1 MLADIYWSFFWV
13 PQYSHV
19 ICTRIKEVLNFRCV
33 LLKFWSFESLLTGLE
48 AAASNLSKW
57 KSIGR
62 KLPGHEEVLK
72 SSRTFCR
79 SFCSRSAFVKTKL
92 WRIQISLLESVMLG
106 VKQNYLMCW
115 IRPITWID
123 FDCGVPIHSEL
134 LFPGLVWLWLLI
146 MTFLVVTLDLYYWY
160 WYQFMWHIGFWV
172 YL

>member
-1 MLADIYWSFFWV
+1 MFRSKLVISILQWCPYNLLILLLGSPISPCLSYKNERSFEF
-13 PQYSHV
+13 PL
-19 ICTRIKEVLNFRCV
+19 CFIKVL
-33 LLKFWSFESLLTGLE
+33 KFESLLTGLE

-106 VKQNYLMCW
+106 LKLQNYLKC
-115 IRPITWID
+115 
-123 FDCGVPIHSEL
+123 
-134 LFPGLVWLWLLI
+134 
-146 MTFLVVTLDLYYWY
+146 
-160 WYQFMWHIGFWV
+160 
-172 YL
+172 

>member
-1 MLADIYWSFFWV
+1 MEHQTFGWWV
-13 PQYSHV
+13 VCPIDPASQ
-19 ICTRIKEVLNFRCV
+19 RIILKIVGFYILLLGSPISPCHRRMKKVLNFRCV

-92 WRIQISLLESVMLG
+92 WRIQISLLELLG

-123 FDCGVPIHSEL
+123 SE
-134 LFPGLVWLWLLI
+134 FN
-146 MTFLVVTLDLYYWY
+146 
-160 WYQFMWHIGFWV
+160 
-172 YL
+172 